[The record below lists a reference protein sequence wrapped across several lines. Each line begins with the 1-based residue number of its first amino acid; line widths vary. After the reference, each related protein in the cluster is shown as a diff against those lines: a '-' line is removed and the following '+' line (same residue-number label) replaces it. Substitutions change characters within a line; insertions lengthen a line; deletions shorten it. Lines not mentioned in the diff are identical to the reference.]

1 MHNITAIYGG
11 WCCRFRFWP
20 ERPTGGSPFTDMQ
33 KMRARLNVTP
43 LLEEVVLRGMIVA
56 EYACSHMQELLR
68 ESVTLPQRRMSPMF
82 HWLRDHRRSETR
94 KLPFPA
100 GWENIVRTNM
110 AHYRLLDDA
119 ERAELCAMTQVFLE
133 EKQWEGCGGLELSD
147 EIRVT
152 IAAEACLLQL
162 GLPHDYYRNVES
174 ILVYPSTVV
183 LPEHHPGVFERCDGP
198 VAANIPILGQA
209 FAQGP
214 VILVW
219 DAVLHGARHP
229 EQGHNVV
236 YHEFAHKL
244 DMLDGAADGTPPL
257 ADSDQLAEWIT
268 VCSRE
273 YLRLRELAGKGH
285 KSFLDAYGATN
296 EAEFFAVAT
305 EEFFD
310 RPVTLL
316 DHVPDL
322 YHVLS
327 AYYRQD
333 PAGRANRLASL
344 EK

>member
-1 MHNITAIYGG
+1 M
-11 WCCRFRFWP
+11 
-20 ERPTGGSPFTDMQ
+20 
-33 KMRARLNVTP
+33 L
-43 LLEEVVLRGMIVA
+43 
-56 EYACSHMQELLR
+56 
-68 ESVTLPQRRMSPMF
+68 
-82 HWLRDHRRSETR
+82 HWIRDHHRAETR
-94 KLPFPA
+94 KLPFPPE
-100 GWENIVRTNM
+100 WEAIVRTNVV
-110 AHYRLLDDA
+110 HYRLLDDA
-119 ERAELCAMTQVFLE
+119 ERTELHAMMQVFLE
-133 EKQWEGCGGLELSD
+133 EKTWEGCGGLDLTD

-152 IAAEACLLQL
+152 ITAEACLLQL

-183 LPEHHPGVFERCDGP
+183 VPVRHPGVFERVDGP
-198 VAANIPILGQA
+198 VDASVTILGQA
-209 FAQGP
+209 FARGP

-219 DAVLHGARHP
+219 DAVLHGSRHP

-257 ADSDQLAEWIT
+257 VDRAQLDEWIA
-268 VCSRE
+268 VCSHE
-273 YLRLRELAGKGH
+273 FLRLRELAGKGQ
-285 KSFLDAYGATN
+285 KTFLDAYGATN

-310 RPVTLL
+310 RPVALQ

-333 PAGRANRLASL
+333 PAGREHRTGFKSS
-344 EK
+344 